1 MSIRLDKQLNRGQL
15 QLAIALVVFIGILP
29 VTRVYGTSRS
39 ELRRDGSQVL
49 SPNSAIA
56 TEFEPPDPEPPDDRE
71 GSGSRT
77 SCPPVEKPL
86 TALIASQVNYTLSGH
101 PTFWFYVPYP
111 SDLPREVEFVLLDE
125 RETEVYKTIVPISDT
140 PGIVS
145 FRLPESVPPLEI
157 GKPYLW
163 QFSYRCNPRI
173 RAEDDY
179 VEGMV
184 QRVAADSALISE
196 LEAAT
201 TPLQRVELYAA
212 NGLWHETLTT
222 LAELRRDNPGDADI
236 AAEWTELL
244 ESIGL
249 GHLANEAIAD
259 CCTRQQ

>member
-1 MSIRLDKQLNRGQL
+1 MSHPLGKPSNPAKLPI
-15 QLAIALVVFIGILP
+15 AIGLIVFTGIVP
-29 VTRVYGTSRS
+29 VTRVYGTSGS
-39 ELRRDGSQVL
+39 ELRQDLRQVP

-56 TEFEPPDPEPPDDRE
+56 TVFEPPDPDPPEDRE

-77 SCPPVEKPL
+77 SCPPVDKPL
-86 TALIASQVNYTLSGH
+86 TGLIASQVNYTLSGH

-111 SDLPREVEFVLLDE
+111 SSLAREVEFVLLDE
-125 RETEVYKTIVPISDT
+125 EETEVYKTVVPISDT

-145 FRLPESVPPLEI
+145 FRLPENIPALEV
-157 GKPYLW
+157 GKQYLW

-179 VEGMV
+179 IEGMV
-184 QRVAADSALISE
+184 QRIAADSTLISQ

-201 TPLQRVELYAA
+201 TLMQRVELYAA

-222 LAELRRDNPGDADI
+222 LAELRRDNPGNAEIAD
-236 AAEWTELL
+236 EWTELL

-249 GHLANEAIAD
+249 GHLANEAIGG
-259 CCTRQQ
+259 CCRPLQ